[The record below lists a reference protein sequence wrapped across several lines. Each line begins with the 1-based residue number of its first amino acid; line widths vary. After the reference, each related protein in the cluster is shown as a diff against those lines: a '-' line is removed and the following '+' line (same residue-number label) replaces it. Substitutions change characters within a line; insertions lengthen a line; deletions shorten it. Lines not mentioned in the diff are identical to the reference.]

1 MVNGKLPDGWTW
13 AYVED
18 LSKNIQYGYTES
30 ANDKPVGP
38 KFLRITD
45 IQDGKVNWDT
55 VPYCECSDEEAGRYL
70 LASGDIVFAR
80 TGATTGKSFL
90 ITNPPKAVF
99 ASYLIRLRLQEAINT
114 KYFSYFLD
122 SPDYWSQIM
131 QVRKGSAQPGVNATI
146 LTKLK
151 VPVAPLPEQE
161 RIVAKIEVLFTQL
174 EAGTSALEK
183 VQAGLRRYKAS
194 VLKAAVEGKLG
205 IQNDEGGMKNGGLP
219 YGWRWTTV
227 GEIADHRLGKMLDKE
242 KNKGTPRPYLRNI
255 NVRWFEFDFSDIQEM
270 RVLEDE
276 LENISIQNGDL
287 IVCEGGEPGRAAV
300 WNKNESMVIQKALH
314 RVRTNDNVLPTYLMY
329 CLAADANSGKLERYF
344 TGSTIKHFTGQSLE
358 NYKFLLPPLEEQR
371 QIVAEVER
379 RLSVAREVESVVEKA
394 LARAARLRQAVLKSA
409 FEGKLA

>member
-1 MVNGKLPDGWTW
+1 MENGRLPDGWEGKRVKDIGEVITGTTPSK
-13 AYVED
+13 ANQSYYSKEFPFYKPTD
-18 LSKNIQYGYTES
+18 LDAGFFTKDSRDGLSSEGIQKARLLPSKSVLVTCI
-30 ANDKPVGP
+30 
-38 KFLRITD
+38 
-45 IQDGKVNWDT
+45 
-55 VPYCECSDEEAGRYL
+55 
-70 LASGDIVFAR
+70 
-80 TGATTGKSFL
+80 GATIGKTG
-90 ITNPPKAVF
+90 
-99 ASYLIRLRLQEAINT
+99 LIRTPGATNQQINAIIPNECVIPEYLYYACISPSFQKAIKDSASATTLPILNKT
-114 KYFSYFLD
+114 KFEQLV
-122 SPDYWSQIM
+122 I
-131 QVRKGSAQPGVNATI
+131 
-146 LTKLK
+146 
-151 VPVAPLPEQE
+151 PVAPLLEQE
-161 RIVAKIEVLFTQL
+161 RIVAKIEELFTQL
-174 EAGTSALEK
+174 EAGTSVLEK
-183 VQAGLRRYKAS
+183 VQVGLRRYKAS

-205 IQNDEGGMKNGGLP
+205 IQNDEGGMENGGSP
-219 YGWRWTTV
+219 DGWRWTTV

-276 LENISIQNGDL
+276 LENISIQKGDL

-314 RVRTNDNVLPTYLMY
+314 RVRANDNVLPAYLMY

-394 LARAARLRQAVLKSA
+394 LARAARLRQAVLRSA
-409 FEGKLA
+409 FEGRLA